1 MAEKTGRRG
10 RGHDVSLGG
19 FIIRLIAALVL
30 VFATYNPSGYSFV
43 DWIRDAMADGTL
55 GALHF
60 FLGVLLLIGWTIYGV
75 ASIRAL
81 GTLGLILGS
90 LFFGGL
96 VWVLIE
102 YEILKLDSASG
113 ITWVVLVCLA
123 ALLAVGVSW
132 SHIWRRMTGQLE
144 VDED

>member
-1 MAEKTGRRG
+1 MADKGNDRG
-10 RGHDVSLGG
+10 RTHDVSPGG
-19 FIIRLIAALVL
+19 FILRLIAALGL
-30 VFATYNPSGYSFV
+30 VFATYNPSGYSFY
-43 DWIRDAMADGTL
+43 DWVREAMAAGTL

-60 FLGVLLLIGWTIYGV
+60 FVGVLLLIGWTIYGV

-102 YEILKLDSASG
+102 YEILKLDSATG

-132 SHIWRRMTGQLE
+132 SHIWRRLTGQLE

>member
-1 MAEKTGRRG
+1 MADSGGRR
-10 RGHDVSLGG
+10 RRDVSVGG
-19 FIIRLIAALVL
+19 FFLRLIAALVL

-43 DWIRDAMADGTL
+43 DWVRDAMADGEL

-60 FLGVLLLIGWTIYGV
+60 FVGVLLVIGWTIYGV

-81 GTLGLILGS
+81 GMLGLLLGS
-90 LFFGGL
+90 LFFAGL

-102 YEILKLDSASG
+102 YGILDLDSASG
-113 ITWVVLVCLA
+113 LTWVVLICLA

-132 SHIWRRMTGQLE
+132 SHLWRRLTGQLE